1 MHLGRLRIIALLI
14 VAGVATVISSA
25 RAADLCRVTSISV
38 DTSLANNSGG
48 TLHDSVGQTFLTPD
62 TLMTS
67 LTVWPTP
74 GGINYYPVSAVLVGT
89 DSTGVPTSPR
99 LWEGPALTPSG
110 STAFTWTMDP
120 PLALPH
126 AGRYAW
132 FVCSGDVQLM
142 VVSGPDAYP
151 DGQAWSTCR
160 GQCGPGCSHPQ
171 NADFVFTVTFC
182 SDRATAT
189 RRHTWGQLKTIYR

>member
-1 MHLGRLRIIALLI
+1 MRLGRPGITALLI
-14 VAGVATVISSA
+14 VACVATGISSA
-25 RAADLCRVTSISV
+25 RAADPCKATSISV
-38 DTSLANNSGG
+38 DTSLANTSGG

-67 LTVWPTP
+67 LTVWGVP
-74 GGINYYPVSAVLVGT
+74 GSNYYPVSAVLVGT
-89 DSTGVPTSPR
+89 DSTGVPTPPR

-132 FVCSGDVQLM
+132 FVCSGEVNLR
-142 VVSGPDAYP
+142 VVAGPDAYP
-151 DGQAWSTCR
+151 DGQIWSTC
-160 GQCGPGCSHPQ
+160 GGECGPGCARPA

-189 RRHTWGQLKTIYR
+189 RRHTWGELKTIYR